1 VRLASEFEMT
11 TPRVTYV
18 LPGKMGGVLTI
29 VENLLRFQ
37 QPDEFQYDA
46 VLTFN
51 HHDPDTRFLGALP
64 VSAQTTFEH
73 ALPVENIHA
82 VARRLRATLGSEPG
96 VLVCNDAL
104 ELMMVALL
112 DPGRTVVQILHGDYD
127 YYYDLA
133 TKHEQLV
140 HAFIAYSRR
149 VYENLV
155 ARLPHRRDSIFWL
168 PYGIAIP
175 QRVRVATPGPLRLI
189 YAGRLD
195 EAKGVLDLPA
205 IDDELIRRGTN
216 ARWTVIG
223 NGPAAN
229 KLWARWSPSD
239 RIRWIADA
247 TSSQVVD
254 ACADHDVFVLPSRAE
269 GLSVA
274 TVEAMSAGLVPVV
287 TRLPSMA
294 ELVDG
299 QRTGLA
305 TDVGDVTGFANAIA
319 ALDADRVRLDAMSA
333 AARALVVER
342 FDIRNCAAGYQAVYA
357 RWRDLYRPRPAVT
370 PVTYGSRLDR
380 PWLPNPF
387 VRLVRSTLRAKSR

>member
-1 VRLASEFEMT
+1 MT
-11 TPRVTYV
+11 APRVTYV
-18 LPGKMGGVLTI
+18 LPGKVGGVLTI
-29 VENLLRFQ
+29 IENLLRFRQ
-37 QPDEFQYDA
+37 ADEFQSDV

-51 HHDPDTRFLGALP
+51 HHDPDTRFSGALP
-64 VSAQTTFEH
+64 AASQSTFEH

-82 VARRLRATLGSEPG
+82 VARRLRATIGSAPG

-133 TKHEQLV
+133 TKHEPLV
-140 HAFIAYSRR
+140 HAFVAYSRR
-149 VYENLV
+149 VYDTLLT
-155 ARLPHRRDSIFWL
+155 RLPQRRDSIFWL

-175 QRVRVATPGPLRLI
+175 QKVRVASTGPLRLI

-205 IDDELIRRGTN
+205 IDHELVRRGTN
-216 ARWTVIG
+216 AHWTIIG

-229 KLWARWSPSD
+229 QLWARWSQSE

-247 TSSQVVD
+247 TSAQVVD

-287 TRLPSMA
+287 TKLPSMA

-299 QRTGLA
+299 QRTGIA
-305 TDVGDVTGFANAIA
+305 IDVGDISAFADAIVGF
-319 ALDADRVRLDAMSA
+319 DVDRARVDAMSA
-333 AARALVVER
+333 AARALVMER
-342 FDIRNCAAGYQAVYA
+342 FDIRKCVAGYQALYS
-357 RWRDLYRPRPAVT
+357 RWRELYRARPAVT
-370 PVTYGSRLDR
+370 PVAYGSRLDQ
-380 PWLPNPF
+380 PWLPNPL
-387 VRLVRSTLRAKSR
+387 VRFVRSTLRSMSR